1 MNIPGFIAE
10 NSLYPADKQ
19 HQYAA
24 TSAWKSN
31 GQVVV
36 PQIDLTFPAPE
47 FPHGRICR
55 WRWEAEAGGVSSSA
69 IKSVTKR
76 IVFTLLRF

>member
-1 MNIPGFIAE
+1 MNLPGFTAE
-10 NSLYPADKQ
+10 VSLYTAGEQ
-19 HQYAA
+19 HGYAA

-36 PQIDLTFPAPE
+36 PQIDFTFPAPE

-55 WRWEAEAGGVSSSA
+55 WKCVAEAGGI
-69 IKSVTKR
+69 IKCFR
-76 IVFTLLRF
+76 ECY